1 MKKILL
7 LQSIIEIVA
16 GVILIFKPELLLM
29 SDGQVVET
37 LIVAKLYGI
46 LALTFGVVSFMLCRL
61 FEYNDTFKKIVLM
74 IMLFHVM
81 IAFQMYAAY
90 NQGSI
95 PNLGAFGLHM
105 VLAFLLFGAYMKDI
119 NRFTLQEIEEVN

>member
-1 MKKILL
+1 M
-7 LQSIIEIVA
+7 V
-16 GVILIFKPELLLM
+16 LIFKPDLLLM

-46 LALTFGVVSFMLCRL
+46 LALTFGVVSFMLCRV

-74 IMLFHVM
+74 TMFFHLMV
-81 IAFQMYAAY
+81 AFQMYAAF
-90 NQGSI
+90 NQATI

-105 VLAFLLFGAYMKDI
+105 ILAGLLFWAYMKDL
-119 NRFTLQEIEEVN
+119 NSFSSQKTEEAK